1 MDEEN
6 EVIKENSTN
15 VEKNLNICALLS
27 FIFSLVGLFV
37 FGVPLGIAAIILGI
51 IGIVKFDNEKQKFKW
66 MAIVGLVLGVVD
78 VIAILLSVLTL
89 YSIIA

>member
-66 MAIVGLVLGVVD
+66 MAIVGLVLGAVD
-78 VIAILLSVLTL
+78 IIAILLSVVAL